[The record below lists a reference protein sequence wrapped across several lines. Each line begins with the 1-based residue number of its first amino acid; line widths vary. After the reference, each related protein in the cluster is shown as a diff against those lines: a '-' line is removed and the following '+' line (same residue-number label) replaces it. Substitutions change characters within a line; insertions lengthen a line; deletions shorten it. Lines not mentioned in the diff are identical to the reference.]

1 MYEVLNL
8 VLQIVALLG
17 VMSVVTMEAVVASA
31 IPFLDS
37 NPHRVE
43 DFDESFLPDLEENL
57 SMGRVERNIREP
69 GNNLLDSLRPLPW
82 EPRRWAPRGLSPRA
96 LLIFMLLRHLSLDD
110 DILVGPLQHF
120 RHDRRGLLHE
130 YRCWAPSRIT
140 RRGLVRLRG
149 DRGRSSTGWV
159 AGGYP
164 SSDNVVLAWGR
175 EATLLVIALSLPGAG
190 RLPGAVSLAA
200 G

>member
-1 MYEVLNL
+1 
-8 VLQIVALLG
+8 
-17 VMSVVTMEAVVASA
+17 MEAVVASA
-31 IPFLDS
+31 IPFLGS
-37 NPHRVE
+37 NPHRVR

-69 GNNLLDSLRPLPW
+69 GNDLLDSLRPLPW

-120 RHDRRGLLHE
+120 RHDR
-130 YRCWAPSRIT
+130 
-140 RRGLVRLRG
+140 
-149 DRGRSSTGWV
+149 WV